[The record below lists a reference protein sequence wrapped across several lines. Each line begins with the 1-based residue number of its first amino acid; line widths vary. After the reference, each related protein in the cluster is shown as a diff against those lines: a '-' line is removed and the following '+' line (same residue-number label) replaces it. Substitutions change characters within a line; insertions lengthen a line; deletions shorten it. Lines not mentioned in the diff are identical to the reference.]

1 MTRSGVSLL
10 PAGLTAVIVLVLL
23 VHQTFGVKD
32 GDHDCAT
39 SCGNIHNISFPF
51 RLREQPAN
59 CGDERYNLSCEDN
72 QTVLYLLG
80 GKYYVQEIDYS
91 NETIRVVESGIQK
104 DNYSSI
110 PRYFLNDDKLSA
122 SDTPYYP
129 SSDLNWSAVA
139 FLMCEKPMNP
149 GIYLNKSTCF
159 ESGVYSASNSP
170 NNLTQ
175 SKLGFDYVTYGWT
188 KASDVVD
195 ESCQVEQIVWTSE
208 QGQLPDDDER
218 NFSCTDYHNKLAYGF
233 QLKWFPMDCIN
244 RCGETVYCSVDP
256 NGTLVYRN
264 VGSCI
269 GLPKELFWLYKGFRG
284 ILRTL
289 YQAYIAIRVKFFHPQ
304 TDGVYN
310 YYNEGDYQLRSYLYR
325 RDRVLS
331 VQLMII
337 LIDFGLFHGA
347 KIILATPFVLAFLI
361 YKWRRRHLSMYN
373 AIEEFLQKH
382 NDLVPIR
389 YSYSEVKKMTKGF
402 KDKLGEG
409 GYGTVFKG
417 TLRSGQLVAVKM
429 LGKSKANG
437 QEFIS
442 EVATIGT
449 IHHVNIVQLI
459 GFCVE
464 GSKRALVYEFMS
476 NGSLNKYIFSQE
488 GSILL
493 SFEKMHDI
501 ALGVARGI
509 KYLHEGCEM
518 QILHFDIKPHNIL
531 LDENLTPK
539 VSDFGLARLFS
550 VDDSIVSLTAVR
562 GTLGYMAPELCYQ
575 NIGGI
580 SYKADVYSFGM
591 LLMDMTGRRRNL
603 NTFADHSSETY
614 FPTCVYDELH
624 NENDIEI
631 EDAIDEEK
639 KMTKKMIIV
648 ALWCIQMKPNDRPS
662 MKKVIEMLE
671 GDIECLQIPPK
682 PFSALSE
689 RYIQSD
695 IEESSNQSWSSIQS
709 SELSQYTQSSMQ
721 FN

>member
-1 MTRSGVSLL
+1 MTRGVSLL

-32 GDHDCAT
+32 GDHCAT
-39 SCGNIHNISFPF
+39 SCGNIHNISSPF
-51 RLREQPAN
+51 RLRDQPAN
-59 CGDERYNLSCEDN
+59 CGKPDHNLSCEDD
-72 QTVLYLLG
+72 QTVLYLFG
-80 GKYYVQEIDYS
+80 GKYYVEEINYS
-91 NETIRVVESGIQK
+91 NQTIRLVESGIQK

-110 PRYFLNDDKLSA
+110 PRYFLNYDTSDKYPYFF
-122 SDTPYYP
+122 SDRNY
-129 SSDLNWSAVA
+129 SAVA
-139 FLMCEKPMNP
+139 FLKCEKPMNS

-159 ESGVYSASNSP
+159 ESGVYSASNST

-208 QGQLPDDDER
+208 QGLLPDDDDER

-233 QLKWFPMDCIN
+233 QLVWDYASG
-244 RCGETVYCSVDP
+244 RCLNWCGKVVDCSVDP
-256 NGTLVYRN
+256 NGTLVYISDD
-264 VGSCI
+264 GSCT
-269 GLPKELFWLYKGFRG
+269 GLPKELLYKGFRG

-289 YQAYIAIRVKFFHPQ
+289 YKAIQEKFFHQ
-304 TDGVYN
+304 SVYN

-337 LIDFGLFHGA
+337 ILIDFGLYHGA

-417 TLRSGQLVAVKM
+417 TLQSGQLVAVKM

-488 GSILL
+488 GTILL

-624 NENDIEI
+624 NENGIEI
-631 EDAIDEEK
+631 EDAIEEEK

-709 SELSQYTQSSMQ
+709 SELSQYAQSSVQ

>member
-1 MTRSGVSLL
+1 MTRGVSLL

-32 GDHDCAT
+32 GDHCAT
-39 SCGNIHNISFPF
+39 SCGNIHNISSPF
-51 RLREQPAN
+51 RLRDQPAN
-59 CGDERYNLSCEDN
+59 CGKPDHNLSCEDD
-72 QTVLYLLG
+72 QTVLYLFG
-80 GKYYVQEIDYS
+80 GKYYVEEINYS
-91 NETIRVVESGIQK
+91 NQTIRLVESGIQK

-110 PRYFLNDDKLSA
+110 PRYFLNYDTSDKYPYFF
-122 SDTPYYP
+122 SDRNY
-129 SSDLNWSAVA
+129 SAVA
-139 FLMCEKPMNP
+139 FLKCEKPMNS

-159 ESGVYSASNSP
+159 ESGVYSASNST

-208 QGQLPDDDER
+208 QGLLPDDDDER

-233 QLKWFPMDCIN
+233 QLVWDYASG
-244 RCGETVYCSVDP
+244 RCLNWCGKVVDCSVDP
-256 NGTLVYRN
+256 NGTLVYISDD
-264 VGSCI
+264 GSCT
-269 GLPKELFWLYKGFRG
+269 GLPKELLYKGFRG

-289 YQAYIAIRVKFFHPQ
+289 YKAIQEKFFHQ
-304 TDGVYN
+304 SVYN

-337 LIDFGLFHGA
+337 ILIDFGLYHGA

-389 YSYSEVKKMTKGF
+389 YSYSEVKKMTKG
-402 KDKLGEG
+402 
-409 GYGTVFKG
+409 
-417 TLRSGQLVAVKM
+417 TLQSGQLVAVKM

-488 GSILL
+488 GTILL

-624 NENDIEI
+624 NENGIEI
-631 EDAIDEEK
+631 EDAIEEEK

-709 SELSQYTQSSMQ
+709 SELSQYAQSSVQ

>member
-1 MTRSGVSLL
+1 MTRGVMSL
-10 PAGLTAVIVLVLL
+10 PAGLTAVFVLLILL
-23 VHQTFGVKD
+23 VHQTCGAKD
-32 GDHDCAT
+32 SDHCAT
-39 SCGNIHNISFPF
+39 SCGNIHNISYPF
-51 RLREQPAN
+51 RLRDQPAN
-59 CGDERYNLSCEDN
+59 CGHRRYNLSCEDN
-72 QTVLYLLG
+72 QAVLYLFA

-91 NETIRVVESGIQK
+91 NQAIRVVDSGIQK

-110 PRYFLNDDKLSA
+110 PHYFLNDYNFLASHSQYYLSE
-122 SDTPYYP
+122 SDPNT
-129 SSDLNWSAVA
+129 SAVA
-139 FLMCEKPMNP
+139 FLMCEKPMNIP
-149 GIYLNKSTCF
+149 GIYLNKSSCF
-159 ESGVYSASNSP
+159 ESGVFSSNSP
-170 NNLTQ
+170 NLTQ
-175 SKLGFDYVTYGWT
+175 SKLAFAYVTYGWT
-188 KASDVVD
+188 KASDIVD

-208 QGQLPDDDER
+208 QGLLPDHDQR
-218 NFSCTDYHNKLAYGF
+218 NFSCTDYHNILAYGF
-233 QLKWFPMDCIN
+233 QLRWSNF
-244 RCGETVYCSVDP
+244 YCTDMCTGKRVPCSD
-256 NGTLVYRN
+256 
-264 VGSCI
+264 VGPCI
-269 GLPKELFWLYKGFRG
+269 GLPKELFWLYKGFHA

-289 YQAYIAIRVKFFHPQ
+289 YEAIGEKFLPQ
-304 TDGVYN
+304 TDR
-310 YYNEGDYQLRSYLYR
+310 GDEVRRQIKRDLYF

-337 LIDFGLFHGA
+337 LIDFGLYHGA
-347 KIILATPFVLAFLI
+347 KVILATPFVLAFLI

-373 AIEEFLQKH
+373 AVEEFLQKH
-382 NDLVPIR
+382 NDLMPIR

-417 TLRSGQLVAVKM
+417 TLRSGRHVAVKM

-488 GSILL
+488 GRILL

-531 LDENLTPK
+531 LDEDFTPK

-550 VDDSIVSLTAVR
+550 TDDSIVSLTAVR

-575 NIGGI
+575 NIGRI

-614 FPTCVYDELH
+614 FPTCVYDQLS
-624 NENDIEI
+624 NENGIEI
-631 EDAIDEEK
+631 EDSTEEEK

-671 GDIECLQIPPK
+671 EDIECLQIPPK
-682 PFSALSE
+682 PFLSLSE
-689 RYIQSD
+689 RYIQLD

-709 SELSQYTQSSMQ
+709 SESSQYTQLPMQ
-721 FN
+721 FK

>member
-1 MTRSGVSLL
+1 MTRGVMSL
-10 PAGLTAVIVLVLL
+10 PAGLTAVIVLLLL
-23 VHQTFGVKD
+23 VHQTCGAKD
-32 GDHDCAT
+32 SDHCAT
-39 SCGNIHNISFPF
+39 SCGNIHNISYPF
-51 RLREQPAN
+51 RLKDQPAN
-59 CGDERYNLSCEDN
+59 CGLPRYELSCEDN
-72 QTVLYLLG
+72 QTVLYLFA
-80 GKYYVQEIDYS
+80 GKYYVQEIDYT
-91 NETIRVVESGIQK
+91 NETIRVVDSGIQK

-110 PRYFLNDDKLSA
+110 PRYFLNYDISFATDVPTCYLS
-122 SDTPYYP
+122 TR
-129 SSDLNWSAVA
+129 LNTSAVV
-139 FLMCEKPMNP
+139 FLMCEKPMNIP
-149 GIYLNKSTCF
+149 GIYLNNLSTCI
-159 ESGVYSASNSP
+159 ESGVFSSNSP
-170 NNLTQ
+170 NWTQ
-175 SKLGFDYVTYGWT
+175 SKLGFAYVTYGWT
-188 KASDVVD
+188 KASDIVD
-195 ESCQVEQIVWTSE
+195 ESCQVEQIFWTSN
-208 QGQLPDDDER
+208 QGLLPDHDDQR
-218 NFSCTDYHNKLAYGF
+218 NFSCTDYHDILAYGF
-233 QLKWFPMDCIN
+233 QLRF
-244 RCGETVYCSVDP
+244 GVYCMNKCGKMVLCSD
-256 NGTLVYRN
+256 
-264 VGSCI
+264 VGSSCI

-289 YQAYIAIRVKFFHPQ
+289 YKAIDEKFIPQ
-304 TDGVYN
+304 TYH
-310 YYNEGDYQLRSYLYR
+310 GDDVRYWIDSFLYS
-325 RDRVLS
+325 RDRELS

-347 KIILATPFVLAFLI
+347 KVILATPFVLAFLI

-373 AIEEFLQKH
+373 AVEEFLQKH
-382 NDLVPIR
+382 NDLMPIR

-402 KDKLGEG
+402 KNKLGEG

-417 TLRSGQLVAVKM
+417 TLRSGRHVAVKM

-449 IHHVNIVQLI
+449 IHHINIVQLI

-476 NGSLNKYIFSQE
+476 NGSLNKYIFSHE

-509 KYLHEGCEM
+509 KYLHEGCEK

-531 LDENLTPK
+531 LDENFTPK

-550 VDDSIVSLTAVR
+550 ADDSVVSLTAVR

-603 NTFADHSSETY
+603 NTFADQSSETY

-624 NENDIEI
+624 NENGIEI
-631 EDAIDEEK
+631 EDATEDEK

-671 GDIECLQIPPK
+671 EDIECLQIPSK
-682 PFSALSE
+682 PFLSLSE
-689 RYIQSD
+689 RYIQPD
-695 IEESSNQSWSSIQS
+695 IEESSYQSWSSIQS
-709 SELSQYTQSSMQ
+709 SESSQYTQSPMQ
-721 FN
+721 FK

>member
-1 MTRSGVSLL
+1 
-10 PAGLTAVIVLVLL
+10 
-23 VHQTFGVKD
+23 
-32 GDHDCAT
+32 
-39 SCGNIHNISFPF
+39 
-51 RLREQPAN
+51 
-59 CGDERYNLSCEDN
+59 
-72 QTVLYLLG
+72 
-80 GKYYVQEIDYS
+80 
-91 NETIRVVESGIQK
+91 
-104 DNYSSI
+104 
-110 PRYFLNDDKLSA
+110 
-122 SDTPYYP
+122 
-129 SSDLNWSAVA
+129 
-139 FLMCEKPMNP
+139 
-149 GIYLNKSTCF
+149 
-159 ESGVYSASNSP
+159 
-170 NNLTQ
+170 
-175 SKLGFDYVTYGWT
+175 
-188 KASDVVD
+188 
-195 ESCQVEQIVWTSE
+195 
-208 QGQLPDDDER
+208 
-218 NFSCTDYHNKLAYGF
+218 
-233 QLKWFPMDCIN
+233 MDCIN
-244 RCGETVYCSVDP
+244 RCGDWVYCSVDP
-256 NGTLVYRN
+256 NGTVVYSDD
-264 VGSCI
+264 GSCI
-269 GLPKELFWLYKGFRG
+269 GLPKEIFWLYKGTTALTGFRG

-289 YQAYIAIRVKFFHPQ
+289 NKAIQEKFFHQ
-304 TDGVYN
+304 SVYN

-337 LIDFGLFHGA
+337 LIDFGLYHGA

-550 VDDSIVSLTAVR
+550 VDDSIVSLTTVR

-624 NENDIEI
+624 NENGIEI
-631 EDAIDEEK
+631 EDAIEEEK

-662 MKKVIEMLE
+662 MNKVIEMLE

-682 PFSALSE
+682 PFSSLSE

-709 SELSQYTQSSMQ
+709 SELSQCTQSSMQ

>member
-1 MTRSGVSLL
+1 MPRGVMSL
-10 PAGLTAVIVLVLL
+10 PAGLTAVLVLLLL
-23 VHQTFGVKD
+23 VHQTCGAKD
-32 GDHDCAT
+32 SDHCAT
-39 SCGNIHNISFPF
+39 SCGNIHNISYPF
-51 RLREQPAN
+51 RLRDQPGN
-59 CGDERYNLSCEDN
+59 CGDRRHNLSCEDN
-72 QTVLYLLG
+72 QTVLYLFAR
-80 GKYYVQEIDYS
+80 KYYVQEIDYS
-91 NETIRVVESGIQK
+91 NETIRVVDSGIQK
-104 DNYSSI
+104 NNYSV
-110 PRYFLNDDKLSA
+110 PRYFLNYYNFVP
-122 SDTPYYP
+122 SDSPYYLLA
-129 SSDLNWSAVA
+129 SLNTGAVA
-139 FLMCEKPMNP
+139 FLMCEKPMNIP
-149 GIYLNKSTCF
+149 GIYLNKSTCI
-159 ESGVYSASNSP
+159 ESGVFSSNSP
-170 NNLTQ
+170 NLTQ
-175 SKLGFDYVTYGWT
+175 SKLGFAYVTYGWT
-188 KASDVVD
+188 KVSDIVD
-195 ESCQVEQIVWTSE
+195 ESCQVEQIFWTSE
-208 QGQLPDDDER
+208 QGGLLPDDDQR

-233 QLKWFPMDCIN
+233 QLIWYSWYCIN
-244 RCGETVYCSVDP
+244 KCGETVSCSD
-256 NGTLVYRN
+256 

-269 GLPKELFWLYKGFRG
+269 GLPKELYWLYKGFRG
-284 ILRTL
+284 ILRAL
-289 YQAYIAIRVKFFHPQ
+289 YEDIEEKFIPQ
-304 TDGVYN
+304 TDRGYKVRR
-310 YYNEGDYQLRSYLYR
+310 QIRRYLYQ
-325 RDRVLS
+325 RDKVLS

-337 LIDFGLFHGA
+337 LIDFGLYHGA
-347 KIILATPFVLAFLI
+347 KVILATPFVLAFLI

-373 AIEEFLQKH
+373 AVEEFLQKH
-382 NDLVPIR
+382 NDLMPIR

-531 LDENLTPK
+531 LDENFTPK

-550 VDDSIVSLTAVR
+550 ADDSIVSLTAVR

-603 NTFADHSSETY
+603 NTFADQSSETY
-614 FPTCVYDELH
+614 FPTCVYDQLH
-624 NENDIEI
+624 NENGIEI
-631 EDAIDEEK
+631 EDATKEEK

-682 PFSALSE
+682 PFLSLSE
-689 RYIQSD
+689 RYIQPD

-709 SELSQYTQSSMQ
+709 SESSQYTQSPMQ
-721 FN
+721 FK

>member
-1 MTRSGVSLL
+1 MTIGVSLH

-32 GDHDCAT
+32 GDHCAT
-39 SCGNIHNISFPF
+39 SCGNIHNISSPF
-51 RLREQPAN
+51 RLRDQPAD
-59 CGDERYNLSCEDN
+59 CGKPYFNLACEDN
-72 QTVLYLLG
+72 QTVLYLFA

-91 NETIRVVESGIQK
+91 NKTIRVVESGIQK

-110 PRYFLNDDKLSA
+110 PRYFLNYDSFSA
-122 SDTPYYP
+122 LDTPYYLYSYRNP
-129 SSDLNWSAVA
+129 SAVA
-139 FLMCEKPMNP
+139 FLNCEKPMNP

-159 ESGVYSASNSP
+159 ESGVYSASNST

-218 NFSCTDYHNKLAYGF
+218 NLSCTDYHNKLAYGF
-233 QLKWFPMDCIN
+233 QLRWSNSLCLN
-244 RCGETVYCSVDP
+244 RCTGEWVDC
-256 NGTLVYRN
+256 TRVDHQFRTDD
-264 VGSCI
+264 GSCS

-289 YQAYIAIRVKFFHPQ
+289 YWAIREKFFHL
-304 TDGVYN
+304 TADVRN
-310 YYNEGDYQLRSYLYR
+310 NKVDYQIYRDLYY

-337 LIDFGLFHGA
+337 LIGFGLYHGAA

-389 YSYSEVKKMTKGF
+389 YSYLEVKKMTKGF

-624 NENDIEI
+624 NENGIEI
-631 EDAIDEEK
+631 EDAIEEEK

-662 MKKVIEMLE
+662 MNKVIEMLE

-709 SELSQYTQSSMQ
+709 SELSQYAQSSVQ

>member
-32 GDHDCAT
+32 GDHCAT
-39 SCGNIHNISFPF
+39 SCGNIHNISSPF
-51 RLREQPAN
+51 RLRDQPAN
-59 CGDERYNLSCEDN
+59 CGKPDHNLSCEDD
-72 QTVLYLLG
+72 QTVLYLFG
-80 GKYYVQEIDYS
+80 GKYYVQEINYS
-91 NETIRVVESGIQK
+91 NQTIRLVESGIQK

-110 PRYFLNDDKLSA
+110 PRYFLNYDTSDKYPYFF
-122 SDTPYYP
+122 SDRNY
-129 SSDLNWSAVA
+129 SAVA
-139 FLMCEKPMNP
+139 FLKCEKPMNS

-159 ESGVYSASNSP
+159 ESGVYSASNST

-208 QGQLPDDDER
+208 QGLLPDDDDER

-233 QLKWFPMDCIN
+233 QLVWDYASGRCMN
-244 RCGETVYCSVDP
+244 RCGKVVDCSVDP
-256 NGTLVYRN
+256 NGTLVYISDD
-264 VGSCI
+264 GSC
-269 GLPKELFWLYKGFRG
+269 
-284 ILRTL
+284 T
-289 YQAYIAIRVKFFHPQ
+289 
-304 TDGVYN
+304 
-310 YYNEGDYQLRSYLYR
+310 
-325 RDRVLS
+325 
-331 VQLMII
+331 
-337 LIDFGLFHGA
+337 GLFHGA
-347 KIILATPFVLAFLI
+347 AKIILGTPFVLAFLI

-417 TLRSGQLVAVKM
+417 TLRSGQHVAVKM

-603 NTFADHSSETY
+603 NTFADHFSETY

-671 GDIECLQIPPK
+671 GDIE
-682 PFSALSE
+682 
-689 RYIQSD
+689 
-695 IEESSNQSWSSIQS
+695 
-709 SELSQYTQSSMQ
+709 
-721 FN
+721 

>member
-32 GDHDCAT
+32 GDHCAT
-39 SCGNIHNISFPF
+39 SCGNIHNISHPF
-51 RLREQPAN
+51 RLRDQPAN
-59 CGDERYNLSCEDN
+59 CGDESYR
-72 QTVLYLLG
+72 
-80 GKYYVQEIDYS
+80 
-91 NETIRVVESGIQK
+91 TIRVVESGIQK

-110 PRYFLNDDKLSA
+110 PRYFLNDYKLYTIFDA
-122 SDTPYYP
+122 RTPYYLY
-129 SSDLNWSAVA
+129 SDLNWSAVA
-139 FLMCEKPMNP
+139 FLKCEKPMNP

-159 ESGVYSASNSP
+159 ESGVYSSNSP

-233 QLKWFPMDCIN
+233 QLTWFPMDCIN
-244 RCGETVYCSVDP
+244 RCGDWVYCSVDP
-256 NGTLVYRN
+256 NGTVVYSDD
-264 VGSCI
+264 GSCI

-289 YQAYIAIRVKFFHPQ
+289 YRAIREKFFHQ
-304 TDGVYN
+304 TDYVVPLNNKVDVQIY
-310 YYNEGDYQLRSYLYR
+310 SYLYE

-337 LIDFGLFHGA
+337 LIEFGPYCGPKL
-347 KIILATPFVLAFLI
+347 LATPFVFAFLI

-501 ALGVARGI
+501 ALGIARGI

-550 VDDSIVSLTAVR
+550 VDDSIVYLTAVR

-580 SYKADVYSFGM
+580 SKKADVYSFGM

-624 NENDIEI
+624 NENGIEI
-631 EDAIDEEK
+631 EDAIEEEK

-662 MKKVIEMLE
+662 MNKVIEMLE